1 MSTEAEVPALLTAFG
16 HPPQPVQAV
25 IAEQTPGE
33 RFART
38 LTGLGMFWGL
48 AVASVFIPVAHFILV
63 PTFVV
68 AGIVMAV
75 KRAREDRR
83 LLLVRGVCP
92 RCGAVQ
98 ELRPGGRF
106 VDGRSFDC
114 PKCHGTLTLAIAS
127 APPAPVRS
135 AT

>member
-1 MSTEAEVPALLTAFG
+1 MSTETEVPAQLTAFG
-16 HPPQPVQAV
+16 HPSQPAQAV
-25 IAEQTPGE
+25 ILEQAPGQ

-48 AVASVFIPVAHFILV
+48 GLASVFIPVAHFVLV
-63 PTFVV
+63 PSFVV

-83 LLLVRGVCP
+83 LLLVRGACP

-114 PKCHGTLTLAIAS
+114 PKCHGNLTLAV
-127 APPAPVRS
+127 PPSV
-135 AT
+135 